1 MNTKAESSNKINLQ
15 HVAVMGKDCE

>member
-1 MNTKAESSNKINLQ
+1 MNTKVESSNKINLQ